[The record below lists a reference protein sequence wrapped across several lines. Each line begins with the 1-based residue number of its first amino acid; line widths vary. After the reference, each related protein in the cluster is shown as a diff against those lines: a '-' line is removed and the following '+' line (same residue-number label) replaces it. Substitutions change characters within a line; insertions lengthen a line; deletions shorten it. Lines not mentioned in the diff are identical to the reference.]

1 MRDFEHREEV
11 FKQLEE
17 LWSRYPDWRFMQMI
31 VNMQAVFKGDMFY
44 MEDDMFIE
52 QIKEKIDLGF

>member
-11 FKQLEE
+11 LKWLEE

-44 MEDDMFIE
+44 MDDDMFIE
-52 QIKEKIDLGF
+52 QIKERIDLGF